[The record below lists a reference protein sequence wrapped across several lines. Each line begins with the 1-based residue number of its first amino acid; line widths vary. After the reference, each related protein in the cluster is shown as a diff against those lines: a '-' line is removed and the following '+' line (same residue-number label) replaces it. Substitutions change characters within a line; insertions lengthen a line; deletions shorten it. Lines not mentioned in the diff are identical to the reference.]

1 MSLDKR
7 QARRKMT
14 AAAAA
19 ILLGLGGASAMAQAP
34 APPSAPYPSKP
45 VRVIV
50 GFPAG
55 GTSDVIARA
64 LAEGLRAELG
74 QTIVVDNKPGVAG
87 GIAAVEMIAA
97 PADGY
102 TLMVSVSGLVSELPH
117 FVKVRFDPFKDL
129 LPLVE
134 LASGGLVLVSSVTT
148 PAKTL
153 PELIN
158 YLKTQQGKSSFASYS
173 AGTISHTLGLQL
185 NKAGGLDMA
194 HAAYRGSPPALTDV
208 IGEQISV
215 MFDGTATSIPLIKGG
230 KLRPY
235 AVTASKRLVALPDV
249 PTMAEQGFPQLTDEV
264 WVGLW
269 GSPKLPAEVQAKV
282 RNATLNVLSQPAIR
296 SKLVEL
302 GLNPGGD
309 ASPAALSARL
319 KKASDKQGALLRAAG
334 ISPQD

>member
-1 MSLDKR
+1 MNMNKQSV
-7 QARRKMT
+7 RRKVLALASAAVMAGIALTPALAQST
-14 AAAAA
+14 AAA
-19 ILLGLGGASAMAQAP
+19 
-34 APPSAPYPSKP
+34 YPTKP
-45 VRVIV
+45 IRIIV

-55 GTSDVIARA
+55 GTSDVIARI

-74 QTIVVDNKPGVAG
+74 QTMVVDNKPGVAG
-87 GIAAVEMIAA
+87 GIAAMEMIAA
-97 PADGY
+97 PSDGY

-129 LPLVE
+129 LPLSE
-134 LASGGLVLVSSVTT
+134 LANGGLVLVSSFST

-153 PELIN
+153 PELVT

-185 NKAGGLDMA
+185 NKAAGLDMA

-208 IGEQISV
+208 IGGQISV

-235 AVTASKRLVALPDV
+235 AVTSVQRLAALPDV
-249 PTMAEQGFPQLTDEV
+249 PTMSELGYGQMTDEV

-269 GSPKLPAEVQAKV
+269 GSPKLSSEVQNKVRAATAKV
-282 RNATLNVLSQPAIR
+282 LAQPEVR
-296 SKLVEL
+296 TKLVEL
-302 GLNPGGD
+302 GLNPGSD
-309 ASPAALSARL
+309 ASPTLLLARL
-319 KKASDKQGALLRAAG
+319 RKASDKQGALLRAAG
-334 ISPQD
+334 ITPQD

>member
-1 MSLDKR
+1 MNLNKQSM
-7 QARRKMT
+7 RRKLIAM
-14 AAAAA
+14 
-19 ILLGLGGASAMAQAP
+19 ASAMLLSGLAVTPALAQTTA
-34 APPSAPYPSKP
+34 ASYPSKP
-45 VRVIV
+45 VRIIV

-55 GTSDVIARA
+55 GTSDVIARI

-74 QTIVVDNKPGVAG
+74 QTMVIDNKPGVAG
-87 GIAAVEMIAA
+87 GIAAMEMIAS

-117 FVKVRFDPFKDL
+117 FVRVRFDPFKDL
-129 LPLVE
+129 LPLSE
-134 LASGGLVLVSSVTT
+134 LANGGLVLVSSATT

-153 PELIN
+153 SELLA

-185 NKAGGLDMA
+185 NKAAGLDMA

-208 IGEQISV
+208 IGGQISV

-235 AVTASKRLVALPDV
+235 AVTSAERLAALPDV
-249 PTMAEQGFPQLTDEV
+249 PTMSELGYGQMTDEV

-269 GSPKLPAEVQAKV
+269 SSPKLPVDIQNKVRAATAKV
-282 RNATLNVLSQPAIR
+282 FAQSAVR

-302 GLNPGGD
+302 GLNPGSN
-309 ASPAALSARL
+309 ASPATLLARL
-319 KKASDKQGALLRAAG
+319 HKASDKQGALLRAAG
-334 ISPQD
+334 ITPQD